1 MDFRPTPEQTGF
13 AQSLGELMAKA
24 DSVAVARAWAAGD
37 AEPGLDLWRRLAEQ
51 GVNALVVPDE
61 HGGLGGTAVDL
72 VVAFEVLGQ
81 HLAVGPWIES
91 AAYLARALDGDDLAA
106 VAEGTVATVAV
117 PPLVPFAL
125 DADVAEKVYV
135 RVDGG
140 FETLLPRSSSTVMR
154 SVDTTRRL
162 FSVVEEGP
170 PATVS
175 KPLDD
180 AFDLAVLAC
189 SAELLGCGERLL
201 ADSVEYVKQRKQ
213 YGRTIGSYQVIKHA
227 LADVRIALDFAR
239 PLVLGAA
246 LDDEDR
252 SRSVSA
258 AKVVAGDAAYLA
270 SRVALQV
277 HGAIGYTAEFD
288 LGLWINRVRALVGAW
303 GGSAYHRGRIADS
316 LPVVEERAQRASRKQ
331 GER

>member
-1 MDFRPTPEQTGF
+1 MDFRLTPEQDGF

-24 DSVAVARAWAAGD
+24 DSVAAARTWADGD
-37 AEPGLDLWRRLAEQ
+37 AKPGLALWRRLADQ
-51 GVNALVVPDE
+51 GVNGLVIPE
-61 HGGLGGTAVDL
+61 EQGGLGGTAVDL
-72 VVAFEVLGQ
+72 VVAFEVLGH

-106 VAEGTVATVAV
+106 IAEGAVATVAV
-117 PPLVPFAL
+117 PPLVPYAL
-125 DADVAEKVYV
+125 DADVAEKIYV
-135 RVDGG
+135 AVDGG
-140 FETLLPRSSSTVMR
+140 SETVSDALSSTTGMLR

-162 FSVVEEGP
+162 FGLSIPAPVVEERG
-170 PATVS
+170 TSVS
-175 KPLDD
+175 KPHDD
-180 AFDLAVLAC
+180 AFDLAVLGC

-201 ADSVEYVKQRKQ
+201 ADSVDYAKQRKQ
-213 YGRTIGSYQVIKHA
+213 YSRTIGSYQAIKHA

-246 LDDEDR
+246 LADDNQ

-258 AKVVAGDAAYLA
+258 AKVATADAAHRA
-270 SRVALQV
+270 ARVALQV

-303 GGSAYHRGRIADS
+303 GGSAYHRGRVAAV
-316 LPVVEERAQRASRKQ
+316 LALAQ
-331 GER
+331 EP

>member
-1 MDFRPTPEQTGF
+1 MDFQLTPEQDGF
-13 AQSLGELMAKA
+13 AQSLGELMARA
-24 DSVAVARAWAAGD
+24 DSVAAARAWAAGD
-37 AEPGLDLWRRLAEQ
+37 AEPGLALWRRLAEQ
-51 GVNALVVPDE
+51 GVNGLVVPE
-61 HGGLGGTAVDL
+61 EQGGLGGTAVDL
-72 VVAFEVLGQ
+72 VVAFEALGH

-91 AAYLARALDGDDLAA
+91 AAYLALGLEGDDLAA
-106 VAEGTVATVAV
+106 VAEGAVATVAV
-117 PPLVPFAL
+117 PPLVPYAL

-135 RVDGG
+135 PSAGGG
-140 FETLLPRSSSTVMR
+140 FETVADAPSSTTGEVLR

-162 FSVVEEGP
+162 FSIQPEPHGGRAASEASGQTRP
-170 PATVS
+170 DPT
-175 KPLDD
+175 D

-201 ADSVEYVKQRKQ
+201 ADSVDYVKQRKQ
-213 YGRTIGSYQVIKHA
+213 YGRTIGSYQAIKHS

-246 LDDEDR
+246 LDQDNR

-258 AKVVAGDAAYLA
+258 AKVAAGDAAYRA

-288 LGLWINRVRALVGAW
+288 LGLWMNRVRALVGAW
-303 GGSAYHRGRIADS
+303 GGAGYHRGRIADS
-316 LPVVEERAQRASRKQ
+316 LTRER
-331 GER
+331 

>member
-1 MDFRPTPEQTGF
+1 MDFRLTPEQDGF

-24 DSVAVARAWAAGD
+24 DSVAAARAWAAGD
-37 AEPGLDLWRRLAEQ
+37 AEQGLALWRRLADQ
-51 GVNALVVPDE
+51 GVTSLVVPE
-61 HGGLGGTAVDL
+61 EQGGLGGTAADL
-72 VVAFEVLGQ
+72 VVAFEVLGH

-91 AAYLARALDGDDLAA
+91 AAYLARALEGDDRAA
-106 VAEGTVATVAV
+106 VVEGTVATVAV
-117 PPLVPFAL
+117 PPLVPYAL
-125 DADVAEKVYV
+125 DADVASLVFV
-135 RVDGG
+135 PVNGG
-140 FETLLPRSSSTVMR
+140 FETRPHCSTTEALR

-162 FSVVEEGP
+162 FDASSFSVVEERGRS
-170 PATVS
+170 VS
-175 KPLDD
+175 KPHDD

-213 YGRTIGSYQVIKHA
+213 YGRTIGSYQAIKHA

-246 LDDEDR
+246 LDDDHR

-258 AKVVAGDAAYLA
+258 AKVAAGDAAHLA

-303 GGSAYHRGRIADS
+303 GGSAYHRGRIA
-316 LPVVEERAQRASRKQ
+316 LTLAEER
-331 GER
+331 